1 MERPTVR
8 SYSIRGSRITVAQRQ
23 AKTALQ
29 IVHGIEFKQEII
41 DLKAIFP
48 KAHKV
53 IMEIGFGMGEATAI
67 IAKNHPD
74 NAYIAV
80 DVHPPGIGKLLSRID
95 EDKLS
100 NVKVIEDVDV
110 HPPGI
115 GKLLSRID
123 EDKLA
128 NVKVIED
135 DVHVVLQHMF
145 ADHCLDGIHLFFPD
159 PWPKKK
165 HHKRRIVNDGFLQLI
180 HPKLKKGGFIHI
192 ATDWV
197 PYATSIQEVFS
208 NSDLFAGG
216 VIPKPEWR
224 PVTRFEDQGIDKD
237 HAVNDMYYVAQ

>member
-29 IVHGIEFKQEII
+29 MVHGIEFKQEII

-48 KAHKV
+48 EANKV

-67 IAKNHPD
+67 IAKNHPE

-95 EDKLS
+95 EEKLT
-100 NVKVIEDVDV
+100 
-110 HPPGI
+110 
-115 GKLLSRID
+115 
-123 EDKLA
+123 

-135 DVHVVLQHMF
+135 DVHVVLEHMF
-145 ADHCLDGIHLFFPD
+145 ADQSLDGIHLYFPD

-165 HHKRRIVNDGFLQLI
+165 HNKRRIVNDGFLQLI

-197 PYATSIQEVFS
+197 PYAIAIQEVFS
-208 NSDLFAGG
+208 KSDLFAGG
-216 VIPKPEWR
+216 LIPKPEWR

-237 HAVNDMYYVAQ
+237 HAVNDMYYTAQ

>member
-29 IVHGIEFKQEII
+29 MVHGIEFKQEII

-48 KAHKV
+48 KANKV

-67 IAKNHPD
+67 IAKNHPE

-100 NVKVIEDVDV
+100 NVKVIED
-110 HPPGI
+110 
-115 GKLLSRID
+115 
-123 EDKLA
+123 
-128 NVKVIED
+128 
-135 DVHVVLQHMF
+135 DVHVVLEHMF
-145 ADHCLDGIHLFFPD
+145 ADQSLDGIHLYFPD

-165 HHKRRIVNDGFLQLI
+165 HNKRRIVNDGFLQLI

-197 PYATSIQEVFS
+197 PYAIAIQEVFS
-208 NSDLFAGG
+208 KSDLFAGG

-237 HAVNDMYYVAQ
+237 HAVNDMYYVVK

>member
-29 IVHGIEFKQEII
+29 KVHGIEFKQEII

-48 KAHKV
+48 KADKV

-100 NVKVIEDVDV
+100 NVKVIED
-110 HPPGI
+110 
-115 GKLLSRID
+115 
-123 EDKLA
+123 
-128 NVKVIED
+128 
-135 DVHVVLQHMF
+135 DVHVVLEHMF
-145 ADHCLDGIHLFFPD
+145 ADQSLDGIHLFFPD

-165 HHKRRIVNDGFLQLI
+165 HHKRRIVNEGFLRLI
-180 HPKLKKGGFIHI
+180 HPKIKKGGFIHI

-197 PYATSIQEVFS
+197 PYAVSIQEVFS

>member
-48 KAHKV
+48 KADKV

-67 IAKNHPD
+67 IAKNHPE
-74 NAYIAV
+74 NAYIA
-80 DVHPPGIGKLLSRID
+80 
-95 EDKLS
+95 
-100 NVKVIEDVDV
+100 VDV

-145 ADHCLDGIHLFFPD
+145 ADHCLDGVHLYFPD

-165 HHKRRIVNDGFLQLI
+165 HNKRRIVNEGFLKLI

-197 PYATSIQEVFS
+197 PYAISIQEVFS
-208 NSDLFAGG
+208 NSDLFTGG
-216 VIPKPEWR
+216 VIQKPEWR